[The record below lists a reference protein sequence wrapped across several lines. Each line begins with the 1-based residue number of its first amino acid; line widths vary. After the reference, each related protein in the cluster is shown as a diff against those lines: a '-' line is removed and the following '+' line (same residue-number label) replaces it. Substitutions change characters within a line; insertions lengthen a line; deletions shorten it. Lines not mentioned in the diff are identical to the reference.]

1 MSERT
6 LATSIDHE
14 LRAERRRA
22 VERLASL
29 ERELAALEG
38 AFFLFRWVN
47 ADLIASLRARV
58 TAARGFVDGVTHARA
73 ATQDTVDR
81 RH

>member
-6 LATSIDHE
+6 LAISIDHE

-47 ADLIASLRARV
+47 ADLIESLRHRV
-58 TAARGFVDGVTHARA
+58 TAARGFLDGINHARSV
-73 ATQDTVDR
+73 TEDTVDR
-81 RH
+81 R